1 MSGFYD
7 WNKTLA
13 YNADVTMVVGAR
25 GIGKTYGLR
34 LQVVRDYIKRGHKFV
49 ELCRYKSELT
59 ALASG
64 YFAKIES
71 NEEFKG
77 YVFKSDKNCAYIA
90 KQPKNKKDKAD
101 WQVCGYFLAL
111 TQAQQI
117 KKRTFDNVKRFIFDE
132 AILDKK
138 DRFHRYLVGEV
149 ELIANIIDSVS
160 RETPENDTTPPRLYL
175 LGNALDITNPYFN
188 YYKVGVP
195 KFGYT
200 QKKNFL
206 LHYVKNSEYS
216 RAKMTQTV
224 AGRILGQSEAG
235 LSANAN
241 IFENTSSDFIMKK
254 TKKAKFKFGIKFNN
268 YSFGVWCDYDVAYF
282 ITSKI
287 PNNATFIYTLTMD
300 DLKINY
306 MQAKRVEP
314 KLQMLTAMH
323 YDNLLRYESVTIR
336 EQFKEVLQ
344 MFGVR

>member
-1 MSGFYD
+1 MSSFYN

-34 LQVVRDYIKRGHKFV
+34 LQVVRDYLKRGFKFV
-49 ELCRYKSELT
+49 ELCRYKSELQT
-59 ALASG
+59 LTNG
-64 YFAKIES
+64 YFSRIES

-77 YVFKSDKNCAYIA
+77 YIFKSDKSRAYIA
-90 KQPKNKKDKAD
+90 KKPKNEKEKPK
-101 WQVCGYFLAL
+101 WEICGYFLAL

-175 LGNALDITNPYFN
+175 LGNALDITNPYF
-188 YYKVGVP
+188 YYFNVGVP
-195 KFGYT
+195 KYGYT
-200 QKKNFL
+200 LSNNFL
-206 LHYVKNSEYS
+206 LHYVKNDEYS
-216 RAKMTQTV
+216 KAKMTQTV
-224 AGRILGQSEAG
+224 AGRILGMSESG

-241 IFENTSSDFIMKK
+241 IFSNTSSDFIQKK
-254 TKKAKFKFGIKFNN
+254 TKKAKFKFGIIFNTKR
-268 YSFGVWCDYDVAYF
+268 FGVWCDYDVAYF
-282 ITSKI
+282 ICEKI
-287 PNNATFIYTLTMD
+287 PNNAEPIYTITLD
-300 DLKINY
+300 ELKINY

-314 KLQMLTAMH
+314 KIKMLVELH
-323 YDNLLRYESVTIR
+323 YNNLLRYESVQIR